1 VTTLAVSS
9 VDTFPVTHNQR
20 EAAEEL
26 ARPCC
31 PRCGIPRS
39 EYEGHH
45 CLYQVDGEWVE
56 RQWSGWDE

>member
-1 VTTLAVSS
+1 MTIAASS

-20 EAAEEL
+20 VAAEAL

-39 EYEGHH
+39 DNDKHW

-56 RQWSGWDE
+56 QWRGWDE